1 MTVSTAE
8 PLICPGHPFGGL
20 AVPHGVEILRI
31 RSQAGW
37 ISCMRAHGTG
47 EHHGVALFVPGL
59 TGSKEDFYPIFPL
72 LARSGWG
79 VWAISQRGQ
88 ADSSAPQGRQEYTR
102 EKTAQDVLDVAAII
116 CHATGTK
123 KIHLVGHSFGGTVA
137 QAAVIRDSSPFRSLV
152 LMDSGPCGWPGR
164 HDDMIERLRSH
175 PDDDLWSLDN
185 PRLAQAPDEQLSL
198 QQRFLR
204 DRSKATSRDQLLG
217 ALDQLADV
225 HDTSFEVLGTGLPV
239 AVIYGENDCG
249 SWPQEWLRREGRIT
263 GARIVVIPNAG
274 HCPQQDNP
282 SETCR
287 QLVGFWSALG

>member
-1 MTVSTAE
+1 MTVSIAE
-8 PLICPGHPFGGL
+8 PAVCPGRPFGAL
-20 AVPHGVEILRI
+20 PVPQGIEILRI
-31 RSQAGW
+31 RSRAGW
-37 ISCMRAHGTG
+37 LSCMRAHDTG
-47 EHHGVALFVPGL
+47 GHHGVVLFVPGL

-72 LARSGWG
+72 LARDGWD

-88 ADSSAPQGRQEYTR
+88 ADSVAPKGRHEYSR
-102 EKTAQDVLDVAAII
+102 QKTAQDVIDVANII
-116 CHATGTK
+116 RGITGADT
-123 KIHLVGHSFGGTVA
+123 IHLVGHSFGGTVA

-164 HDDMIERLRSH
+164 HDDMIDRLESN
-175 PDDDLWSLDN
+175 PDGDLWSLDN
-185 PRLAQAPDEQLSL
+185 PRLATVPDDQLSV

-204 DRSKATSRDQLLG
+204 ERSKATSRDQLLG

-225 HDTSFEVLGTGLPV
+225 HDTSFEVQGTGLPV

-249 SWPQEWLRREGRIT
+249 SWPQEWLRREAQIT
-263 GARIVVIPNAG
+263 DAQTAVISTAG

-287 QLVGFWSALG
+287 QLVRFWSMLD